1 MEGRVINPGKCFA
14 PKWSA
19 ILPVIVR
26 LTQSGA
32 SFELRSADRST
43 IANRI
48 VFLACLVAVVL
59 AALFP
64 YFNARWTH
72 PHEPVSVSV
81 LYRDQPGDI
90 QYYPL
95 ISALSRGPMK
105 EFMIKERLGSA
116 THAFP
121 VPGLLVHAIYYRL
134 FGPYGYA
141 VADVLIFAGFF
152 SMLFLLMRVAGIS
165 TPTAAIVAMLFA
177 LGVFLIIDFHPL
189 PRLRVQVWEQRIPR
203 PFVSDVLALATLAV
217 LAWIVRT
224 PSEERSRRQWVLLGA
239 TLALI
244 IQVDVYAA
252 YILLASVSVA
262 IITSVRFSRRL
273 VENLGLMFAVLL
285 ILCVPFLI
293 QRSFH
298 SHAIDV
304 RWGLFRVPRTH
315 LLFWRP
321 EIRAMAAPFLL
332 YALLFAAAIIFKEEV
347 DQIYGSESSLRFRR
361 ILLLFIAVT
370 GFGHLAIPLTTF
382 VLGKAVQ
389 IYHFPVIARDL
400 DSMCCI
406 VCLAAAADVL
416 ARIAVRKTHG
426 LPRFGWQPA
435 ALLALICLGALAYK
449 IHFDRSSPQN
459 GYIRADSFPE
469 LDGLS
474 RTPYRVEFADLTRH
488 LLSLG
493 NPKHMVLGTFDH
505 ELCAWWLTFNQGCS
519 YLADPFLSTVPDSE
533 IEARFASFCHLLG
546 MSPNEYAQIIQQ
558 PTMNLFWISCDKYQA
573 SRAYTYSA
581 LSDYSSS
588 QRADIAHT
596 TILDNWHIAVP
607 LSEQRRLLTAYEAS
621 PSGLRGEL
629 DVIVLTNEKA
639 FRDHAP
645 PASQWHLSYQS
656 PRFRVYVP
664 SSNSR

>member
-1 MEGRVINPGKCFA
+1 M
-14 PKWSA
+14 
-19 ILPVIVR
+19 
-26 LTQSGA
+26 
-32 SFELRSADRST
+32 
-43 IANRI
+43 
-48 VFLACLVAVVL
+48 
-59 AALFP
+59 
-64 YFNARWTH
+64 
-72 PHEPVSVSV
+72 

-95 ISALSRGPMK
+95 ISSLSRGPMK

-121 VPGLLVHAIYYRL
+121 VPGLIVHAVCYRL

-141 VADVLIFAGFF
+141 VADALIFAGFF
-152 SMLFLLMRVAGIS
+152 SMLFLLMRVAGVS
-165 TPTAAIVAMLFA
+165 TPTAAIVAMLFS
-177 LGVFLIIDFHPL
+177 LGVFLVADIHPL
-189 PRLRVQVWEQRIPR
+189 LRLRIQVWEQRIPR
-203 PFVSDVLALATLAV
+203 PFVSDVFALASLAS

-224 PSEERSRRQWVLLGA
+224 PSSERSRWQWALLGA

-262 IITSVRFSRRL
+262 VVTSGRLDRRL
-273 VENLGLMFAVLL
+273 IVNPGLTVAVLL
-285 ILCVPFLI
+285 VLCTPFFI

-304 RWGLFRVPRTH
+304 RWGLFPVHRTH
-315 LLFWRP
+315 LLFWLP
-321 EIRAMAAPFLL
+321 ELRAMSGPFIL
-332 YALLFAAAIIFKEEV
+332 YAMFFAGATILKEEV
-347 DQIYGSESSLRFRR
+347 DGIFGSGASLRFRR

-406 VCLAAAADVL
+406 VCIAAAIDL
-416 ARIAVRKTHG
+416 LFRIAIRKTDRFT
-426 LPRFGWQPA
+426 RFGWQPA
-435 ALLALICLGALAYK
+435 ALLAAICLGALAYK
-449 IHFDRSSPQN
+449 IHVDRRSPQN
-459 GYIRADSFPE
+459 GYIRADVFPE

-474 RTPYRVEFADLTRH
+474 KTPYRMEFADLTSH
-488 LLSLG
+488 LNSLG
-493 NPKHMVLGTFDH
+493 DSKHMVLGTFDH

-533 IEARFASFCHLLG
+533 IEARFASFCHLIG
-546 MSPNEYAQIIQQ
+546 MTPKEYDALIQQ

-573 SRAYTYSA
+573 SRAYTYAA
-581 LSDYSSS
+581 LSDYSPS
-588 QRADIAHT
+588 QRAEIAHT
-596 TILDNWHIAVP
+596 TILDNWHVDVP
-607 LSEQRRLLTAYEAS
+607 LSEQHRLLTAYDAS
-621 PSGLRGEL
+621 NSALQGEL

-645 PASQWHLSYQS
+645 PASQWRLSYQS

-664 SSNSR
+664 LSKPNSNSSAS

>member
-1 MEGRVINPGKCFA
+1 M
-14 PKWSA
+14 
-19 ILPVIVR
+19 IVR

-32 SFELRSADRST
+32 SSELRSADRST

-48 VFLACLVAVVL
+48 VFLACLLAVVL

-72 PHEPVSVSV
+72 PHEPASVSV

-121 VPGLLVHAIYYRL
+121 VPGLLVHAVSYRL

-152 SMLFLLMRVAGIS
+152 SMLFVLMRVPGIS
-165 TPTAAIVAMLFA
+165 VPTAAVVAMLFA
-177 LGVFLIIDFHPL
+177 LGVYLIIDFHPL
-189 PRLRVQVWEQRIPR
+189 PQLIVRVWEQRIPR
-203 PFVSDVLALATLAV
+203 PFVSDVFALATLAV

-224 PSEERSRRQWVLLGA
+224 PSGERSRGQWALLGA

-244 IQVDVYAA
+244 IQLDVYAA

-262 IITSVRFSRRL
+262 IVTSGRFNRRL
-273 VENLGLMFAVLL
+273 VENLGLMFAVLM

-304 RWGLFRVPRTH
+304 RWGLFPVPRTH

-321 EIRAMAAPFLL
+321 EIRIMIAAFLL
-332 YALLFAAAIIFKEEV
+332 YALFFAGAIIFKE
-347 DQIYGSESSLRFRR
+347 DLDGIYGSDASLRFRR
-361 ILLLFIAVT
+361 ILLLFVAVT

-406 VCLAAAADVL
+406 VCLGAAADILFRIV
-416 ARIAVRKTHG
+416 ARKVPAFSH
-426 LPRFGWQPA
+426 FGWQSA
-435 ALLALICLGALAYK
+435 ALLAVVCLGGLGYK

-469 LDGLS
+469 IDGLS
-474 RTPYRVEFADLTRH
+474 NTPYRVEFADLARH
-488 LLSLG
+488 LKSLG
-493 NPKHMVLGTFDH
+493 DSKHMVLGTFDH

-519 YLADPFLSTVPDSE
+519 YLGDPFLSTVSDSE

-546 MSPNEYAQIIQQ
+546 VSPTEYASIIRQ

-573 SRAYTYSA
+573 SRAYTYA
-581 LSDYSSS
+581 PLSDYSPT
-588 QRADIAHT
+588 QRAEIAHT

-607 LSEQRRLLTAYEAS
+607 LSEQRRLLSAYESA

-629 DVIVLTNEKA
+629 DVIVLTNEKD

-645 PASQWHLSYQS
+645 PASQWRLSYQS

-664 SSNSR
+664 LSKPNSNSSAS

>member
-1 MEGRVINPGKCFA
+1 M
-14 PKWSA
+14 
-19 ILPVIVR
+19 
-26 LTQSGA
+26 
-32 SFELRSADRST
+32 
-43 IANRI
+43 
-48 VFLACLVAVVL
+48 
-59 AALFP
+59 
-64 YFNARWTH
+64 
-72 PHEPVSVSV
+72 

-95 ISALSRGPMK
+95 ISVLSRGPMK

-121 VPGLLVHAIYYRL
+121 VPGLLVHAVCYRL

-152 SMLFLLMRVAGIS
+152 SMLFLLLRVAGIS
-165 TPTAAIVAMLFA
+165 VPTAAIIAMLFA
-177 LGVFLIIDFHPL
+177 LGVYLIIDFHPIPPL
-189 PRLRVQVWEQRIPR
+189 SVRVWEQRIPR
-203 PFVSDVLALATLAV
+203 PFVSDVFALATLAV

-224 PSEERSRRQWVLLGA
+224 PSAERSRRQWALLGA

-262 IITSVRFSRRL
+262 IITSGRFSRRL

-285 ILCVPFLI
+285 VVCAPFLI

-304 RWGLFRVPRTH
+304 RWGLFPVPRTH

-321 EIRAMAAPFLL
+321 GIRIMIAAFLL
-332 YALLFAAAIIFKEEV
+332 YALFFAGTIIFKE
-347 DQIYGSESSLRFRR
+347 DMDGIYGSDASLRFRR
-361 ILLLFIAVT
+361 ILLLFVAVT

-400 DSMCCI
+400 ESMCCI
-406 VCLAAAADVL
+406 VCLAAAVDVL
-416 ARIAVRKTHG
+416 ARIVVRKTHW

-435 ALLALICLGALAYK
+435 ALLAAICVGALAYK

-469 LDGLS
+469 IDGLS
-474 RTPYRVEFADLTRH
+474 KTPYRVEFADLARH
-488 LLSLG
+488 LRSLG
-493 NPKHMVLGTFDH
+493 DPKHMVLGTFDH

-519 YLADPFLSTVPDSE
+519 YLGDPFLSTVSDSE

-546 MSPNEYAQIIQQ
+546 MTPKEYASIIQQ

-573 SRAYTYSA
+573 SRAYTYA
-581 LSDYSSS
+581 PLSDYSPA
-588 QRADIAHT
+588 QRAEIAHT

-607 LSEQRRLLTAYEAS
+607 LSEQRRLLTAYDSSDTA
-621 PSGLRGEL
+621 LRGEL

-645 PASQWHLSYQS
+645 PTSQWHLSYQS

-664 SSNSR
+664 FSQQ

>member
-1 MEGRVINPGKCFA
+1 M
-14 PKWSA
+14 
-19 ILPVIVR
+19 
-26 LTQSGA
+26 
-32 SFELRSADRST
+32 
-43 IANRI
+43 
-48 VFLACLVAVVL
+48 L

-72 PHEPVSVSV
+72 SHEPVSVSV

-95 ISALSRGPMK
+95 ISALSHGPIK

-116 THAFP
+116 PHAFP
-121 VPGLLVHAIYYRL
+121 VPGLLVHAVCYRL

-152 SMLFLLMRVAGIS
+152 SMLFLLIRIAGVS
-165 TPTAAIVAMLFA
+165 APTAAIVAMLFA
-177 LGVFLIIDFHPL
+177 LGVFLVIDFHPL

-203 PFVSDVLALATLAV
+203 PFVSDVFALASLAV

-224 PSEERSRRQWVLLGA
+224 PSTERSRGQWVLLGA

-262 IITSVRFSRRL
+262 VVTSSRFDRRFIM
-273 VENLGLMFAVLL
+273 NLGLSLAVLL
-285 ILCVPFLI
+285 ILCVPFVI
-293 QRSFH
+293 QRSLH
-298 SHAIDV
+298 NHAIDV
-304 RWGLFRVPRTH
+304 RWGLFPVRRTH

-321 EIRAMAAPFLL
+321 EIKSMIAPFLL
-332 YALLFAAAIIFKEEV
+332 YALFFAAAIIFKEDV
-347 DQIYGSESSLRFRR
+347 DGIYGSDSSLRFRR
-361 ILLLFIAVT
+361 ILLLFVAVT

-406 VCLAAAADVL
+406 VC
-416 ARIAVRKTHG
+416 IAGGIDALLRVAIRKTNW

-435 ALLALICLGALAYK
+435 ALLAVICLGALAYK
-449 IHFDRSSPQN
+449 IHVDRSSPQN

-474 RTPYRVEFADLTRH
+474 KTPYRAEFADLAGH
-488 LLSLG
+488 LKTLG
-493 NPKHMVLGTFDH
+493 DSKHMVLGTFDH

-519 YLADPFLSTVPDSE
+519 YLADPFISTVPDSE

-546 MSPNEYAQIIQQ
+546 ISPKEYAQIIQQ

-573 SRAYTYSA
+573 SRAYTYSD
-581 LSDYSSS
+581 LSDYSPS
-588 QRADIAHT
+588 QRADIART

-607 LSEQRRLLTAYEAS
+607 LSQQHRLLAAYDA
-621 PSGLRGEL
+621 PDTGLHGEL

-645 PASQWHLSYQS
+645 PASQWRLSYQS

-664 SSNSR
+664 FSHQ